1 MELVTVKSKMDKT
14 MRTAYEAYKNAEH
27 SELWQVYGKY
37 SDEKE
42 NAHKYCMWLM
52 KQLGGWRGRIIS
64 ANTFIFTF
72 GFEFINPETG
82 AVSFAYITPTYDRFA
97 EV

>member
-14 MRTAYEAYKNAEH
+14 MRTAYEAYKASAS
-27 SELWQVYGKY
+27 SELWQVYGRY
-37 SDEKE
+37 SDSKE
-42 NAHKYCMWLM
+42 NAYKYCLWLM
-52 KQLGGWRGRIIS
+52 DKLDGWDGRIIS

-82 AVSFAYITPTYDRFA
+82 AVSFAYITPSYDRFA